1 MKKDGTQ
8 ARMRVAKEA
17 ERLAWSQ
24 WEAFPVPVGTPVSV
38 TKDDGSRVATK
49 TRSNPWKLSSGTP
62 VVMVEGISGG
72 YLLTRVHV
80 LPPSAP
86 AAPDPSR

>member
-1 MKKDGTQ
+1 MAKDSMQ
-8 ARMRVAKEA
+8 ARINAAKEA
-17 ERLAWSQ
+17 ELLAWSQ
-24 WEAFPVPVGTPVSV
+24 WEAFPVPVGTLVSV
-38 TKDDGSRVATK
+38 TKDDGSRVVTK
-49 TRSNPWKLSSGTP
+49 TRSNPWKLGGGTP

-86 AAPDPSR
+86 PVSGPSR